1 MAFIG
6 ALTKRKEQ
14 AHEITVKTAWNFHF
28 RTKNSLKWMILES
41 RQRNEEEGSPIEL
54 HKLLSFIFNLNV
66 CTSHLHCNFLKFC
79 SIVAHRVFKP

>member
-14 AHEITVKTAWNFHF
+14 AREITAKTAWNFHF

-41 RQRNEEEGSPIEL
+41 KKNKEKVSPMKLNIE
-54 HKLLSFIFNLNV
+54 FYF
-66 CTSHLHCNFLKFC
+66 
-79 SIVAHRVFKP
+79 